1 MGCPPGPPGS
11 PLELPLLSEVTF
23 ELRPGGREKAKL
35 GMNGGQAFLEREQR
49 VQRAFGKQQVMFA
62 EQEPQWLAL
71 QVQTVR
77 LAGCQQPDHA
87 VFTI

>member
-1 MGCPPGPPGS
+1 M
-11 PLELPLLSEVTF
+11 
-23 ELRPGGREKAKL
+23 
-35 GMNGGQAFLEREQR
+35 EREQR